1 MNGRGLVI
9 LASAIFL
16 FSRLSAQDSAQNIH
30 KLDTFFQVGSQLDD
44 SIQFYG
50 YTDTSVACKKGRID
64 VYKSSEWSAQLMG
77 GYLIPHHSDMMAMYR
92 HATGINVKYRSA
104 INQPNGNGAN
114 IDKITYGYTFNLLNL
129 GSEVA
134 GYAIGAGG
142 LVMPQ
147 SGKYNYWI
155 LGMGIG
161 YLTKRYDEFGNPR
174 NPAIGSHM
182 NGMMHLGYHLD
193 VGPYLN
199 KWGWK
204 MYAEAGMVHFSNANW
219 RQPNFG
225 VNIPYLSIGA
235 KRTLFLAVFNKYP
248 PQYVNPLRSKSQ
260 EITGITRLL
269 LNHINRNNRGIAKP
283 APWKHIEQI
292 GAIPSRSYVR
302 NQHLLG
308 FRLGRRQIELDQ
320 RRTFVNAVLE
330 YNCEFRRALLG
341 PRFRVGANVFFDKS
355 YMYSKFG
362 LKSDAISLNDFTEV
376 AITAGSRWEYGKW
389 GFIADAGFYLYRPDD
404 TKRRY
409 YEGIGVSYKAT
420 QRMYLIAR
428 LKAHLS
434 SADYMEWGVSYQL

>member
-1 MNGRGLVI
+1 MNGRRLVI

-16 FSRLSAQDSAQNIH
+16 FSRLSAQDSAQ
-30 KLDTFFQVGSQLDD
+30 KVQ
-44 SIQFYG
+44 
-50 YTDTSVACKKGRID
+50 

-174 NPAIGSHM
+174 NPAIGSHL

-193 VGPYLN
+193 AGPYLN

-225 VNIPYLSIGA
+225 INIPYLSIGA
-235 KRTLFLAVFNKYP
+235 KRTLFLASNNYGKVIEIRPEVEGGINNK
-248 PQYVNPLRSKSQ
+248 S
-260 EITGITRLL
+260 
-269 LNHINRNNRGIAKP
+269 

-292 GAIPSRSYVR
+292 GAIPSRSCVKSP
-302 NQHLLG
+302 QHLVG

-330 YNCEFRRALLG
+330 YNCEFPRALLG

-362 LKSDAISLNDFTEV
+362 LKSDAYSLHDFTEV
-376 AITAGSRWEYGKW
+376 AITAGSHWEYGKW
-389 GFIADAGFYLYRPDD
+389 GFIADAGLYLYRPDD

-409 YEGIGVSYKAT
+409 YEGVGVSYKAT
-420 QRMYLIAR
+420 QRVYLIAR

>member
-16 FSRLSAQDSAQNIH
+16 FSRLSAQDSAQ
-30 KLDTFFQVGSQLDD
+30 KVQ
-44 SIQFYG
+44 
-50 YTDTSVACKKGRID
+50 

-174 NPAIGSHM
+174 NPAIGSHL

-193 VGPYLN
+193 AGRYLN
-199 KWGWK
+199 EQGWK

-225 VNIPYLSIGA
+225 INIPYLSIGA
-235 KRTLFLAVFNKYP
+235 KRTLFLASYNYGKVIEIRPEVEAGINNK
-248 PQYVNPLRSKSQ
+248 S
-260 EITGITRLL
+260 
-269 LNHINRNNRGIAKP
+269 

-292 GAIPSRSYVR
+292 GAIPSRSCVKSP
-302 NQHLLG
+302 QHLVG

-330 YNCEFRRALLG
+330 YNCEFPRALLG

-362 LKSDAISLNDFTEV
+362 LKSDAISLHDFTEV

-389 GFIADAGFYLYRPDD
+389 GFIADAGIYLYRPDD
-404 TKRRY
+404 TKRGY
-409 YEGIGVSYKAT
+409 YEGVGVSYKAT
-420 QRMYLIAR
+420 QRVYIIAR

>member
-1 MNGRGLVI
+1 MNGRRLVI
-9 LASAIFL
+9 LASVVLL
-16 FSRLSAQDSAQNIH
+16 FSRLAAQDSTQSLS
-30 KLDTFFQVGSQLDD
+30 KLDTLSGGDA
-44 SIQFYG
+44 QFK
-50 YTDTSVACKKGRID
+50 AILCKKPRIAF
-64 VYKSSEWSAQLMG
+64 YKTSEWSAQLMG

-104 INQPNGNGAN
+104 INQPNGQGAN

-129 GSEVA
+129 GSEVT

-142 LVMPQ
+142 VVMPQ

-161 YLTKRYDEFGNPR
+161 YLTKRYDEFTNPR
-174 NPAIGSHM
+174 NPAIGSHL

-193 VGPYLN
+193 AGRYLN
-199 KWGWK
+199 EHGWK
-204 MYAEAGMVHFSNANW
+204 MYAEAGLVHFSNANW

-235 KRTLFLAVFNKYP
+235 KRTLFL
-248 PQYVNPLRSKSQ
+248 
-260 EITGITRLL
+260 ITDGKGKA
-269 LNHINRNNRGIAKP
+269 NSAS
-283 APWKHIEQI
+283 WKHIKQI
-292 GAIPSRSYVR
+292 GASPSKSCVQGP
-302 NQHLLG
+302 QHLVG
-308 FRLGRRQIELDQ
+308 FRMGRRQIELDQ

-330 YNCEFRRALLG
+330 YNCEFPKGLLG
-341 PRFRVGANVFFDKS
+341 PRLRVGANVFFDKS
-355 YMYSKFG
+355 YMYKKFG

-376 AITAGSRWEYGKW
+376 AISAGSHWEYGKW
-389 GFIADAGFYLYRPDD
+389 GFIVDAGFYLFRPDD

-409 YEGIGVSYKAT
+409 YEGVGVSYKAT

-434 SADYMEWGVSYQL
+434 SADYMEWGVSYRL

>member
-1 MNGRGLVI
+1 MNGRRLVI

-16 FSRLSAQDSAQNIH
+16 FSRLSAQDSAQ
-30 KLDTFFQVGSQLDD
+30 KVQ
-44 SIQFYG
+44 
-50 YTDTSVACKKGRID
+50 

-174 NPAIGSHM
+174 NPAIGSHL
-182 NGMMHLGYHLD
+182 NGMMHLGYHFD

-235 KRTLFLAVFNKYP
+235 KRTLFLASNNYGKVIEIHSEVEAGINNK
-248 PQYVNPLRSKSQ
+248 S
-260 EITGITRLL
+260 
-269 LNHINRNNRGIAKP
+269 

-376 AITAGSRWEYGKW
+376 AITAGSHWEYGKW
-389 GFIADAGFYLYRPDD
+389 GFIADAGLYLYRPDD

-420 QRMYLIAR
+420 QRVYLIAR

>member
-1 MNGRGLVI
+1 MNGRRLVI

-16 FSRLSAQDSAQNIH
+16 FSRLSAQDSTRIIH
-30 KLDTFFQVGSQLDD
+30 KLDTFSQVGSQLND

-50 YTDTSVACKKGRID
+50 YTDTLVACKKARID

-142 LVMPQ
+142 VVMPQ

-193 VGPYLN
+193 AGRYLN
-199 KWGWK
+199 EQGWK

-225 VNIPYLSIGA
+225 INIPYLSIGA
-235 KRTLFLAVFNKYP
+235 KRTLFLAVFSKYP

-260 EITGITRLL
+260 EITGISRLL
-269 LNHINRNNRGIAKP
+269 LNHIHRNNCRIAKP

-302 NQHLLG
+302 NEHLLG
-308 FRLGRRQIELDQ
+308 LRLGRRQIELDQ

-355 YMYSKFG
+355 YI
-362 LKSDAISLNDFTEV
+362 LP
-376 AITAGSRWEYGKW
+376 R
-389 GFIADAGFYLYRPDD
+389 
-404 TKRRY
+404 
-409 YEGIGVSYKAT
+409 
-420 QRMYLIAR
+420 
-428 LKAHLS
+428 
-434 SADYMEWGVSYQL
+434 

>member
-1 MNGRGLVI
+1 MNGRRLVI

-16 FSRLSAQDSAQNIH
+16 FSRLSAQDSAQ
-30 KLDTFFQVGSQLDD
+30 KVQ
-44 SIQFYG
+44 
-50 YTDTSVACKKGRID
+50 

-155 LGMGIG
+155 LGMGIS

-174 NPAIGSHM
+174 NPAIGSHL
-182 NGMMHLGYHLD
+182 NGMMHLGYHFD

-235 KRTLFLAVFNKYP
+235 KRTLFLAGINNK
-248 PQYVNPLRSKSQ
+248 S
-260 EITGITRLL
+260 
-269 LNHINRNNRGIAKP
+269 
-283 APWKHIEQI
+283 APWKHIKQI
-292 GAIPSRSYVR
+292 GASRSRSYVKSP
-302 NQHLLG
+302 QHLVG

-320 RRTFVNAVLE
+320 RRTFVNGVLE
-330 YNCEFRRALLG
+330 YNCEFPRALLG

-389 GFIADAGFYLYRPDD
+389 GFIADAGLYLFRPDD

-420 QRMYLIAR
+420 QRVYLIAR

>member
-1 MNGRGLVI
+1 MNGRRLVI

-16 FSRLSAQDSAQNIH
+16 FSRLSAQDSAQ
-30 KLDTFFQVGSQLDD
+30 KVQ
-44 SIQFYG
+44 
-50 YTDTSVACKKGRID
+50 
-64 VYKSSEWSAQLMG
+64 VYKTSEWSAQLMG

-174 NPAIGSHM
+174 NPAIGSHL

-193 VGPYLN
+193 AGPYLN

-225 VNIPYLSIGA
+225 INIPYLSIGA
-235 KRTLFLAVFNKYP
+235 KRTLFLASNNYGKVIEIRPEVEGGINNK
-248 PQYVNPLRSKSQ
+248 S
-260 EITGITRLL
+260 
-269 LNHINRNNRGIAKP
+269 

-292 GAIPSRSYVR
+292 GAIPSRSCVKSP
-302 NQHLLG
+302 QHLVG

-362 LKSDAISLNDFTEV
+362 LKSDAYSLHDFTEV

-389 GFIADAGFYLYRPDD
+389 GFIADAGLYLYRPDD

-420 QRMYLIAR
+420 QRVYIIAR

>member
-1 MNGRGLVI
+1 
-9 LASAIFL
+9 
-16 FSRLSAQDSAQNIH
+16 
-30 KLDTFFQVGSQLDD
+30 
-44 SIQFYG
+44 
-50 YTDTSVACKKGRID
+50 
-64 VYKSSEWSAQLMG
+64 MG

-193 VGPYLN
+193 AGRYLN
-199 KWGWK
+199 EQGWK

-235 KRTLFLAVFNKYP
+235 KRTMFLAGASNK
-248 PQYVNPLRSKSQ
+248 S
-260 EITGITRLL
+260 
-269 LNHINRNNRGIAKP
+269 
-283 APWKHIEQI
+283 APWKHIKQI

-302 NQHLLG
+302 NQHLVGL
-308 FRLGRRQIELDQ
+308 RLGRRQIELDQ

-376 AITAGSRWEYGKW
+376 AITAGSHWEYGKW
-389 GFIADAGFYLYRPDD
+389 GFIADAGLYLYRPDD

-420 QRMYLIAR
+420 QRVYIIAR

-434 SADYMEWGVSYQL
+434 SADYMEWGVSWILD

>member
-1 MNGRGLVI
+1 MDGRSLVI

-16 FSRLSAQDSAQNIH
+16 FSRLSAQDSAQ
-30 KLDTFFQVGSQLDD
+30 KVQ
-44 SIQFYG
+44 
-50 YTDTSVACKKGRID
+50 

-104 INQPNGNGAN
+104 INQSNGNGAN

-174 NPAIGSHM
+174 NPAIGSHL

-193 VGPYLN
+193 AGRYLN
-199 KWGWK
+199 EQGWK

-225 VNIPYLSIGA
+225 INIPYLSIGA
-235 KRTLFLAVFNKYP
+235 KRTLFLASNNYGKVIEIRPEVEGGINNK
-248 PQYVNPLRSKSQ
+248 S
-260 EITGITRLL
+260 
-269 LNHINRNNRGIAKP
+269 

-292 GAIPSRSYVR
+292 GAIPSRSCVKSP
-302 NQHLLG
+302 QHLVG

-330 YNCEFRRALLG
+330 YNCEFPRALLG

-362 LKSDAISLNDFTEV
+362 LKSDAISLHDFTEV

-389 GFIADAGFYLYRPDD
+389 GFIADAGIYLYRPDD
-404 TKRRY
+404 TKRGY
-409 YEGIGVSYKAT
+409 YEGVGVSYKAT
-420 QRMYLIAR
+420 QRVYIIAR

>member
-1 MNGRGLVI
+1 MNGRRLVI

-16 FSRLSAQDSAQNIH
+16 FSRLSAQDSAQ
-30 KLDTFFQVGSQLDD
+30 KVQ
-44 SIQFYG
+44 
-50 YTDTSVACKKGRID
+50 

-104 INQPNGNGAN
+104 INQPNDNGAN

-142 LVMPQ
+142 VIMPQ
-147 SGKYNYWI
+147 SGKSNYWI

-161 YLTKRYDEFGNPR
+161 YLTKRYDEFTNPR
-174 NPAIGSHM
+174 NPAIGSHL

-193 VGPYLN
+193 AGRYLN
-199 KWGWK
+199 EHGWK
-204 MYAEAGMVHFSNANW
+204 MYAEAGLVHFSNANW

-235 KRTLFLAVFNKYP
+235 KRTLFL
-248 PQYVNPLRSKSQ
+248 
-260 EITGITRLL
+260 ITDGKGKA
-269 LNHINRNNRGIAKP
+269 NSAS
-283 APWKHIEQI
+283 WKHVKQI
-292 GAIPSRSYVR
+292 GASPSKSCVQGP
-302 NQHLLG
+302 QHLVG
-308 FRLGRRQIELDQ
+308 FRMGRRQIELDQ

-330 YNCEFRRALLG
+330 YNCEFPKGLLG
-341 PRFRVGANVFFDKS
+341 PRLRVGANVFFDKS
-355 YMYSKFG
+355 YMYKKFG

-389 GFIADAGFYLYRPDD
+389 GFIADAGLYLFRPDD

-420 QRMYLIAR
+420 QRIYLIAR

-434 SADYMEWGVSYQL
+434 SADYMEWGVSYRL

>member
-1 MNGRGLVI
+1 MNGRRLVI

-16 FSRLSAQDSAQNIH
+16 FSRLSAQDSAQ
-30 KLDTFFQVGSQLDD
+30 KVQ
-44 SIQFYG
+44 
-50 YTDTSVACKKGRID
+50 

-174 NPAIGSHM
+174 NPAIGSHL

-235 KRTLFLAVFNKYP
+235 KRTLFLASNNYGKVI
-248 PQYVNPLRSKSQ
+248 
-260 EITGITRLL
+260 EIRPEVETGI
-269 LNHINRNNRGIAKP
+269 NNKS

-292 GAIPSRSYVR
+292 GAIPSRSYLR

-308 FRLGRRQIELDQ
+308 LRLGRRQIELDQ

-341 PRFRVGANVFFDKS
+341 PSFRVGANVFFDKS

-362 LKSDAISLNDFTEV
+362 LKSDAYSLNDFTEV
-376 AITAGSRWEYGKW
+376 AITAGSHWEYGKW
-389 GFIADAGFYLYRPDD
+389 GFIADAGLYLFRPDD

-409 YEGIGVSYKAT
+409 YEGVGVCYRAT
-420 QRMYLIAR
+420 QRVYLIAR

>member
-1 MNGRGLVI
+1 MNGRSLVI

-16 FSRLSAQDSAQNIH
+16 FSRLSAQDSAQ
-30 KLDTFFQVGSQLDD
+30 KVQ
-44 SIQFYG
+44 
-50 YTDTSVACKKGRID
+50 

-104 INQPNGNGAN
+104 INQSNGNGAN

-174 NPAIGSHM
+174 NPAIGSHL

-193 VGPYLN
+193 AGRYLN
-199 KWGWK
+199 EQGWK

-225 VNIPYLSIGA
+225 INIPYLSIGA
-235 KRTLFLAVFNKYP
+235 KRTLFLASYNYGKVIEIRPEVEAGINNK
-248 PQYVNPLRSKSQ
+248 S
-260 EITGITRLL
+260 
-269 LNHINRNNRGIAKP
+269 

-292 GAIPSRSYVR
+292 GAIPSRSCVKSP
-302 NQHLLG
+302 QHLVG

-330 YNCEFRRALLG
+330 YNCEFPRALLG

-362 LKSDAISLNDFTEV
+362 LKSDAISLHDFTEV

-389 GFIADAGFYLYRPDD
+389 GFIADAGIYLYRPDD
-404 TKRRY
+404 TKRGY
-409 YEGIGVSYKAT
+409 YEGVGVSYKAT
-420 QRMYLIAR
+420 QRVYIIAR

>member
-1 MNGRGLVI
+1 MNGRRLVI

-16 FSRLSAQDSAQNIH
+16 FSRLSAQDSAQ
-30 KLDTFFQVGSQLDD
+30 KVQ
-44 SIQFYG
+44 
-50 YTDTSVACKKGRID
+50 

-174 NPAIGSHM
+174 NPAIGSHL

-193 VGPYLN
+193 AGRYLN
-199 KWGWK
+199 EQGWK

-235 KRTLFLAVFNKYP
+235 KRILFLASNNYGKVI
-248 PQYVNPLRSKSQ
+248 
-260 EITGITRLL
+260 EIRPEVETGI
-269 LNHINRNNRGIAKP
+269 NNKS

-292 GAIPSRSYVR
+292 GAIPSRSYLR

-308 FRLGRRQIELDQ
+308 LRLGRRQIELDQ

-341 PRFRVGANVFFDKS
+341 PSFRVGSNVFFDKS

-362 LKSDAISLNDFTEV
+362 LKSDAYSLNDFTEV
-376 AITAGSRWEYGKW
+376 AITAGSHWEYGKW
-389 GFIADAGFYLYRPDD
+389 GFIADAGLYLFRPDD

-409 YEGIGVSYKAT
+409 YEGVGVSYRAN
-420 QRMYLIAR
+420 QRVYIIAR

-434 SADYMEWGVSYQL
+434 SADYMEWGLSYHL

>member
-1 MNGRGLVI
+1 MNGRRLVI

-16 FSRLSAQDSAQNIH
+16 FSCLSAQDSAQ
-30 KLDTFFQVGSQLDD
+30 KVQ
-44 SIQFYG
+44 
-50 YTDTSVACKKGRID
+50 

-174 NPAIGSHM
+174 NPAIGSHL

-235 KRTLFLAVFNKYP
+235 KRTLFLASNNYGKVI
-248 PQYVNPLRSKSQ
+248 
-260 EITGITRLL
+260 EIRPEVETGI
-269 LNHINRNNRGIAKP
+269 NNKS

-292 GAIPSRSYVR
+292 GAIPSRSYLR

-308 FRLGRRQIELDQ
+308 LRFGRRQIELDQ

-341 PRFRVGANVFFDKS
+341 PSFRVGANVFFDKS

-362 LKSDAISLNDFTEV
+362 LKSDAYSLNDFTEV
-376 AITAGSRWEYGKW
+376 AITAGSHWEYGKW
-389 GFIADAGFYLYRPDD
+389 GFIADAGLYLFRPDD

-409 YEGIGVSYKAT
+409 YEGVGVSYRAT
-420 QRMYLIAR
+420 QRVYLIAR

>member
-1 MNGRGLVI
+1 MNGRRLVI
-9 LASAIFL
+9 LASVVLL
-16 FSRLSAQDSAQNIH
+16 FSRLAAQDSTQSLS
-30 KLDTFFQVGSQLDD
+30 KLDTLSGGDA
-44 SIQFYG
+44 QFK
-50 YTDTSVACKKGRID
+50 AILCKKPRIAF
-64 VYKSSEWSAQLMG
+64 YKTSEWSAQLMG

-104 INQPNGNGAN
+104 INQPNGQGAN

-129 GSEVA
+129 GSEVT

-142 LVMPQ
+142 VVMPQ

-161 YLTKRYDEFGNPR
+161 YLTKRYDEFTNPR
-174 NPAIGSHM
+174 NPAIGSHL

-193 VGPYLN
+193 AGRYLN
-199 KWGWK
+199 EHGWK
-204 MYAEAGMVHFSNANW
+204 MYAEAGLVHFSNANW

-235 KRTLFLAVFNKYP
+235 KRTLFL
-248 PQYVNPLRSKSQ
+248 
-260 EITGITRLL
+260 ITDGKGKA
-269 LNHINRNNRGIAKP
+269 NSAS
-283 APWKHIEQI
+283 WKHVKQI
-292 GAIPSRSYVR
+292 GASSPPLKLRLQSP
-302 NQHLLG
+302 QHLLG

-330 YNCEFRRALLG
+330 YNCEFPKGLLG
-341 PRFRVGANVFFDKS
+341 PRLRVGANVFFDKS
-355 YMYSKFG
+355 YMYKKFG

-376 AITAGSRWEYGKW
+376 AISAGSHWEYGKW
-389 GFIADAGFYLYRPDD
+389 GFIVDAGFYLFRPDD

-409 YEGIGVSYKAT
+409 YEGVGVSYKAT

>member
-1 MNGRGLVI
+1 MNGRRLVI

-16 FSRLSAQDSAQNIH
+16 FSRLSAQDSAQ
-30 KLDTFFQVGSQLDD
+30 KVQ
-44 SIQFYG
+44 
-50 YTDTSVACKKGRID
+50 

-104 INQPNGNGAN
+104 INQPNDNGAS

-174 NPAIGSHM
+174 NPAIGSHL

-235 KRTLFLAVFNKYP
+235 KRTLFLASNNYGKVI
-248 PQYVNPLRSKSQ
+248 
-260 EITGITRLL
+260 EIRPEVETGI
-269 LNHINRNNRGIAKP
+269 NNKS

-308 FRLGRRQIELDQ
+308 LRLGRRQIELDQ

-389 GFIADAGFYLYRPDD
+389 GFVADAGFYIYRPDD

-420 QRMYLIAR
+420 QRVYLIAR

>member
-1 MNGRGLVI
+1 MNGRRLVI

-16 FSRLSAQDSAQNIH
+16 FSRLSAQDSVQMIH
-30 KLDTFFQVGSQLDD
+30 KLDSFPLGGSYLND
-44 SIQFYG
+44 SIRLYD
-50 YTDTSVACKKGRID
+50 YTDKVIACKKPRID

-77 GYLIPHHSDMMAMYR
+77 GFLIPHHSDMMAMYR
-92 HATGINVKYRSA
+92 HASGINVKYRSA
-104 INQPNGNGAN
+104 INQQNGQGAN
-114 IDKITYGYTFNLLNL
+114 IDKITYGYTINLLNL
-129 GSEVA
+129 GSEVG
-134 GYAIGAGG
+134 GYALGAGG
-142 LVMPQ
+142 VVMPQ

-155 LGMGIG
+155 FGMGIG
-161 YLTKRYDEFGNPR
+161 YLTKRFDEFNNPR
-174 NPAIGSHM
+174 NPAIGSHL

-204 MYAEAGMVHFSNANW
+204 LFAEAGMVHFSNANW

-235 KRTLFLAVFNKYP
+235 KRTLFLGVINNMP
-248 PQYVNPLRSKSQ
+248 PQYINSVRNKSQ
-260 EITGITRLL
+260 ENTPFTAFL
-269 LNHINRNNRGIAKP
+269 LNHIHHNNSRIAKP
-283 APWKHIEQI
+283 APWKHIKQI
-292 GAIPSRSYVR
+292 GAIPSRSYLG

-308 FRLGRRQIELDQ
+308 LRLGRRQIELDQ

-341 PRFRVGANVFFDKS
+341 PSFRVGANVFFDKS

-376 AITAGSRWEYGKW
+376 AITGGSHWEYGKW

-409 YEGIGVSYKAT
+409 YEGVGVSYKAT
-420 QRMYLIAR
+420 QRVYVIAR

-434 SADYMEWGVSYQL
+434 SADYMEWGVSYKL

>member
-1 MNGRGLVI
+1 MNGGSLVI

-16 FSRLSAQDSAQNIH
+16 FSRLSAQDSAQ
-30 KLDTFFQVGSQLDD
+30 KVQ
-44 SIQFYG
+44 
-50 YTDTSVACKKGRID
+50 

-104 INQPNGNGAN
+104 INQSNGNGAN

-174 NPAIGSHM
+174 NPAIGSHL

-193 VGPYLN
+193 AGRYLN
-199 KWGWK
+199 EQGWK

-225 VNIPYLSIGA
+225 INIPYLSIGA
-235 KRTLFLAVFNKYP
+235 KRTLFLASNNYGKVIEIRPEVEAGINNK
-248 PQYVNPLRSKSQ
+248 S
-260 EITGITRLL
+260 
-269 LNHINRNNRGIAKP
+269 

-292 GAIPSRSYVR
+292 GAIPSRSCVKSP
-302 NQHLLG
+302 QHLVG

-330 YNCEFRRALLG
+330 YNCEFPRALLG

-362 LKSDAISLNDFTEV
+362 LKSDAISLHDFTEV

-389 GFIADAGFYLYRPDD
+389 GFIADAGIYLYRPDD
-404 TKRRY
+404 TKRGY
-409 YEGIGVSYKAT
+409 YEGVGVSYKAT
-420 QRMYLIAR
+420 QRVYIIAR

>member
-1 MNGRGLVI
+1 MNGRSLVI

-16 FSRLSAQDSAQNIH
+16 FSRLSAQDSAQ
-30 KLDTFFQVGSQLDD
+30 KVQ
-44 SIQFYG
+44 
-50 YTDTSVACKKGRID
+50 

-104 INQPNGNGAN
+104 INQPNDNGAS

-174 NPAIGSHM
+174 NPAIGSHL

-193 VGPYLN
+193 AGRYLN
-199 KWGWK
+199 EQGWK

-235 KRTLFLAVFNKYP
+235 KRTLFLASNNYGKVIEIRPEVEAGISNK
-248 PQYVNPLRSKSQ
+248 S
-260 EITGITRLL
+260 
-269 LNHINRNNRGIAKP
+269 

-362 LKSDAISLNDFTEV
+362 LKSDAYSLHDFTEV
-376 AITAGSRWEYGKW
+376 AITAGSHWEYGKW
-389 GFIADAGFYLYRPDD
+389 GFIADAGLYLYRPDD

-420 QRMYLIAR
+420 QRVYLIAR

>member
-1 MNGRGLVI
+1 MNGRRLVI

-16 FSRLSAQDSAQNIH
+16 FSRLSAQDSAQ
-30 KLDTFFQVGSQLDD
+30 KVQ
-44 SIQFYG
+44 
-50 YTDTSVACKKGRID
+50 
-64 VYKSSEWSAQLMG
+64 VYKTSEWSAQLMG

-104 INQPNGNGAN
+104 INQPNDNGAN

-174 NPAIGSHM
+174 NPAIGSHL

-193 VGPYLN
+193 AGPYLN

-225 VNIPYLSIGA
+225 INIPYLSIGA
-235 KRTLFLAVFNKYP
+235 KRTLFLASNNYGKVIEIRPEVEGGINNK
-248 PQYVNPLRSKSQ
+248 S
-260 EITGITRLL
+260 
-269 LNHINRNNRGIAKP
+269 

-292 GAIPSRSYVR
+292 GAIPSRSCVKSP
-302 NQHLLG
+302 QHLVG

-330 YNCEFRRALLG
+330 YNCEFPRALLG

-376 AITAGSRWEYGKW
+376 AITAGSHWEYGKW
-389 GFIADAGFYLYRPDD
+389 GFIADAGLYLFRPDD

-420 QRMYLIAR
+420 QRVYLIAR

>member
-1 MNGRGLVI
+1 MNGRRLVI

-16 FSRLSAQDSAQNIH
+16 FSRLSAQDSAQ
-30 KLDTFFQVGSQLDD
+30 KVQ
-44 SIQFYG
+44 
-50 YTDTSVACKKGRID
+50 
-64 VYKSSEWSAQLMG
+64 VYKTSEWSAQLMG

-174 NPAIGSHM
+174 NPAIGSHL

-193 VGPYLN
+193 AGPYLN

-225 VNIPYLSIGA
+225 INIPYLSIGA
-235 KRTLFLAVFNKYP
+235 KRTLFLASNNYGKVIEIRPEVEGGINNK
-248 PQYVNPLRSKSQ
+248 S
-260 EITGITRLL
+260 
-269 LNHINRNNRGIAKP
+269 

-292 GAIPSRSYVR
+292 GAIPSRSCVKSP
-302 NQHLLG
+302 QHLVG

-330 YNCEFRRALLG
+330 YNCEFPRALLG

-362 LKSDAISLNDFTEV
+362 LKSDAYSLHDFTEV
-376 AITAGSRWEYGKW
+376 AITAGSHWEYGKW
-389 GFIADAGFYLYRPDD
+389 GFIADAGLYLYRPDD

-420 QRMYLIAR
+420 QRVYLIAR

>member
-1 MNGRGLVI
+1 MNGRRLVI
-9 LASAIFL
+9 LASVVLL
-16 FSRLSAQDSAQNIH
+16 FSRLAAQDSTA
-30 KLDTFFQVGSQLDD
+30 KLN
-44 SIQFYG
+44 
-50 YTDTSVACKKGRID
+50 
-64 VYKSSEWSAQLMG
+64 VYKTSEWSAQLMG

-142 LVMPQ
+142 LVMPK
-147 SGKYNYWI
+147 SGRYNYWI

-161 YLTKRYDEFGNPR
+161 YLTKRYDEFTNPR
-174 NPAIGSHM
+174 NPAIGSHL

-193 VGPYLN
+193 AGRYLN
-199 KWGWK
+199 EQGWK

-225 VNIPYLSIGA
+225 INIPYLSIGA
-235 KRTLFLAVFNKYP
+235 KRTLFLASYNYGKVIEIHPEVEAGINNK
-248 PQYVNPLRSKSQ
+248 S
-260 EITGITRLL
+260 
-269 LNHINRNNRGIAKP
+269 

-292 GAIPSRSYVR
+292 GAIPSRSCVKSP
-302 NQHLLG
+302 QHLVG

-320 RRTFVNAVLE
+320 RRTFVNGVLE
-330 YNCEFRRALLG
+330 YNCEFPRALLG

-362 LKSDAISLNDFTEV
+362 LKSDAVSLNDFTEV
-376 AITAGSRWEYGKW
+376 AITAGSHWEYGKW
-389 GFIADAGFYLYRPDD
+389 GFIADAGLYLYRPDD

-409 YEGIGVSYKAT
+409 YEGIGVSYRAT
-420 QRMYLIAR
+420 QRVYIIAR

>member
-1 MNGRGLVI
+1 MNGRRLVI

-16 FSRLSAQDSAQNIH
+16 FSRLSAQDSTQ
-30 KLDTFFQVGSQLDD
+30 KVQ
-44 SIQFYG
+44 
-50 YTDTSVACKKGRID
+50 

-174 NPAIGSHM
+174 NPAIGSHL
-182 NGMMHLGYHLD
+182 NGMMHLGYHFD

-235 KRTLFLAVFNKYP
+235 KQTLFLASYNYGKVIEIRPEVEAGINNK
-248 PQYVNPLRSKSQ
+248 S
-260 EITGITRLL
+260 
-269 LNHINRNNRGIAKP
+269 
-283 APWKHIEQI
+283 APWKHIKQI
-292 GAIPSRSYVR
+292 GASRSRSYVKSP
-302 NQHLLG
+302 QHLVG

-320 RRTFVNAVLE
+320 RRTFVNGVLE
-330 YNCEFRRALLG
+330 YNCEFPRALLG

-389 GFIADAGFYLYRPDD
+389 GFIADAGLYLYRPDD

-409 YEGIGVSYKAT
+409 YEGVGVSYRAT
-420 QRMYLIAR
+420 ERVYIIAR

>member
-1 MNGRGLVI
+1 MNGRRLVI
-9 LASAIFL
+9 LASVVLL
-16 FSRLSAQDSAQNIH
+16 FSRLAAQDSTQSLS
-30 KLDTFFQVGSQLDD
+30 KLDTLSGGDA
-44 SIQFYG
+44 QFK
-50 YTDTSVACKKGRID
+50 ANLCKKPRIAF
-64 VYKSSEWSAQLMG
+64 YKTSEWSAQLMG

-104 INQPNGNGAN
+104 INQPNGQGAN

-129 GSEVA
+129 GSEVT

-142 LVMPQ
+142 VVMPQ

-161 YLTKRYDEFGNPR
+161 YLTKRYDEFTNPR
-174 NPAIGSHM
+174 NPAIGSHL

-193 VGPYLN
+193 AGRYLN
-199 KWGWK
+199 EQGWK
-204 MYAEAGMVHFSNANW
+204 MYAEAGLVHFSNANW

-235 KRTLFLAVFNKYP
+235 KRTLFL
-248 PQYVNPLRSKSQ
+248 
-260 EITGITRLL
+260 ITDGKGKA
-269 LNHINRNNRGIAKP
+269 NSAS
-283 APWKHIEQI
+283 WKHIKQI
-292 GAIPSRSYVR
+292 GASSPPLKLRLQSP
-302 NQHLLG
+302 QHLLG

-330 YNCEFRRALLG
+330 YNCEFPKGLLG
-341 PRFRVGANVFFDKS
+341 PRLRVGANVFFDKS
-355 YMYSKFG
+355 YMYKKFG

-376 AITAGSRWEYGKW
+376 AISAGSHWEYGKW
-389 GFIADAGFYLYRPDD
+389 GFIVDAGFYLFRPDD

-409 YEGIGVSYKAT
+409 YEGVGVSYKAT

-434 SADYMEWGVSYQL
+434 SADYMEWGVSYRL

>member
-1 MNGRGLVI
+1 MNGRRLVI

-16 FSRLSAQDSAQNIH
+16 FSRLSAQDSAQ
-30 KLDTFFQVGSQLDD
+30 KVQ
-44 SIQFYG
+44 
-50 YTDTSVACKKGRID
+50 

-104 INQPNGNGAN
+104 INQQNDNGAN

-174 NPAIGSHM
+174 NPAIGSHL

-193 VGPYLN
+193 AGPYLN

-235 KRTLFLAVFNKYP
+235 KRTLFLASNNYGKVIEIRPEVEAGISNK
-248 PQYVNPLRSKSQ
+248 S
-260 EITGITRLL
+260 
-269 LNHINRNNRGIAKP
+269 

-362 LKSDAISLNDFTEV
+362 LKSDAYSLHDFTEV
-376 AITAGSRWEYGKW
+376 AITAGSHWEYGKW
-389 GFIADAGFYLYRPDD
+389 GFIADAGLYLYRPDD

-420 QRMYLIAR
+420 QRVYLIAR

>member
-1 MNGRGLVI
+1 
-9 LASAIFL
+9 
-16 FSRLSAQDSAQNIH
+16 
-30 KLDTFFQVGSQLDD
+30 
-44 SIQFYG
+44 
-50 YTDTSVACKKGRID
+50 
-64 VYKSSEWSAQLMG
+64 
-77 GYLIPHHSDMMAMYR
+77 
-92 HATGINVKYRSA
+92 
-104 INQPNGNGAN
+104 
-114 IDKITYGYTFNLLNL
+114 L

-161 YLTKRYDEFGNPR
+161 YLTKRYDEFNNPR

-193 VGPYLN
+193 AGRYLN
-199 KWGWK
+199 EQGWK

-235 KRTLFLAVFNKYP
+235 KRTLFLASNNYGKVIEIRPEVEAGISNK
-248 PQYVNPLRSKSQ
+248 S
-260 EITGITRLL
+260 
-269 LNHINRNNRGIAKP
+269 

-376 AITAGSRWEYGKW
+376 AITAGSHWEYGKW
-389 GFIADAGFYLYRPDD
+389 GFIADAGLYLYRPDD

-409 YEGIGVSYKAT
+409 YEGIGVSYRAT
-420 QRMYLIAR
+420 QRVYLIAR

>member
-1 MNGRGLVI
+1 MNGRRLVI

-16 FSRLSAQDSAQNIH
+16 FSRLSAQDSAQ
-30 KLDTFFQVGSQLDD
+30 KVQ
-44 SIQFYG
+44 
-50 YTDTSVACKKGRID
+50 

-104 INQPNGNGAN
+104 INQPNDNGAS

-174 NPAIGSHM
+174 NPAIGSHL

-199 KWGWK
+199 KCGWK

-235 KRTLFLAVFNKYP
+235 KRTLFLASNNYGKVIEIHSEVEAGINNK
-248 PQYVNPLRSKSQ
+248 S
-260 EITGITRLL
+260 
-269 LNHINRNNRGIAKP
+269 
-283 APWKHIEQI
+283 APWKHIKQI
-292 GAIPSRSYVR
+292 GASRSRSYVKSP
-302 NQHLLG
+302 QHLVG

-320 RRTFVNAVLE
+320 RRTFVNGVLE
-330 YNCEFRRALLG
+330 YNCEFPRALLG

-362 LKSDAISLNDFTEV
+362 LKSDAYSLHDFTEV

-389 GFIADAGFYLYRPDD
+389 GFIADAGLYLYRPDD

-420 QRMYLIAR
+420 QRVYIIAR

>member
-1 MNGRGLVI
+1 MNGRRLVI

-16 FSRLSAQDSAQNIH
+16 FSRLSAQDSAQ
-30 KLDTFFQVGSQLDD
+30 KVQ
-44 SIQFYG
+44 
-50 YTDTSVACKKGRID
+50 

-104 INQPNGNGAN
+104 INQPNDNGAN

-174 NPAIGSHM
+174 NPAIGSHL

-193 VGPYLN
+193 AGPYLN

-235 KRTLFLAVFNKYP
+235 KRTLFLASNNYGKVIEIRPEVEAGISNK
-248 PQYVNPLRSKSQ
+248 S
-260 EITGITRLL
+260 
-269 LNHINRNNRGIAKP
+269 

-362 LKSDAISLNDFTEV
+362 LKSDAISLHDFTEV

-389 GFIADAGFYLYRPDD
+389 GFIADAGIYLYRPDD
-404 TKRRY
+404 TKRGY
-409 YEGIGVSYKAT
+409 YEGVGVSYKAT
-420 QRMYLIAR
+420 QRVYIIAR

>member
-1 MNGRGLVI
+1 MNGRRLVI

-16 FSRLSAQDSAQNIH
+16 FSRLSAQDSAQ
-30 KLDTFFQVGSQLDD
+30 KVQ
-44 SIQFYG
+44 
-50 YTDTSVACKKGRID
+50 
-64 VYKSSEWSAQLMG
+64 VYKSSEWSAQLMR

-142 LVMPQ
+142 VIMPQ
-147 SGKYNYWI
+147 SGKSNYWI

-161 YLTKRYDEFGNPR
+161 YLTKRYDEFTNPR
-174 NPAIGSHM
+174 NPAIGSHL

-193 VGPYLN
+193 AGRYLN
-199 KWGWK
+199 EQGWK
-204 MYAEAGMVHFSNANW
+204 MYAEAGLVHFSNANW

-235 KRTLFLAVFNKYP
+235 KRTLFLAGINNKP
-248 PQYVNPLRSKSQ
+248 PQYVNPLRCKSQ
-260 EITGITRLL
+260 EIP
-269 LNHINRNNRGIAKP
+269 RNSKWLQAYSHRHSLAKS
-283 APWKHIEQI
+283 ASWKHIKRF
-292 GAIPSRSYVR
+292 GASSPPLKLRLQSP
-302 NQHLLG
+302 QHLLG
-308 FRLGRRQIELDQ
+308 FSLGRRQIELDQ

-330 YNCEFRRALLG
+330 YNCEFPKGLLG
-341 PRFRVGANVFFDKS
+341 PRFRVGANVFFDNS

-389 GFIADAGFYLYRPDD
+389 GFIADAGLYLFRPDD

-420 QRMYLIAR
+420 QRIYLIAR

-434 SADYMEWGVSYQL
+434 SADYMEWGVSYRL

>member
-1 MNGRGLVI
+1 MNGRRLVI

-16 FSRLSAQDSAQNIH
+16 FSRLSAQDSAQ
-30 KLDTFFQVGSQLDD
+30 KVQ
-44 SIQFYG
+44 
-50 YTDTSVACKKGRID
+50 

-92 HATGINVKYRSA
+92 HATGINVNYRSA
-104 INQPNGNGAN
+104 INQSNGNGAN

-174 NPAIGSHM
+174 NPAIGSHL

-193 VGPYLN
+193 AGRYLN
-199 KWGWK
+199 EQGWK

-225 VNIPYLSIGA
+225 INIPYLSIGA
-235 KRTLFLAVFNKYP
+235 KRTLFLASNNYGKVIEIRPEVEGGINNK
-248 PQYVNPLRSKSQ
+248 S
-260 EITGITRLL
+260 
-269 LNHINRNNRGIAKP
+269 

-292 GAIPSRSYVR
+292 GAIPSRSCVKSP
-302 NQHLLG
+302 QHLVG

-330 YNCEFRRALLG
+330 YNCEFPRALLG

-362 LKSDAISLNDFTEV
+362 LKSDAISLHDFTEV

-389 GFIADAGFYLYRPDD
+389 GFIADAGIYLYRPDD
-404 TKRRY
+404 TKRGY
-409 YEGIGVSYKAT
+409 YEGVGVSYKAT
-420 QRMYLIAR
+420 QRVYIIAR

>member
-1 MNGRGLVI
+1 MNGRRLVI

-16 FSRLSAQDSAQNIH
+16 FSRLSAQDSAQ
-30 KLDTFFQVGSQLDD
+30 KVQ
-44 SIQFYG
+44 
-50 YTDTSVACKKGRID
+50 

-161 YLTKRYDEFGNPR
+161 YLTKRYDEFNNPR
-174 NPAIGSHM
+174 NPAIGSHL

-193 VGPYLN
+193 AGRYLN
-199 KWGWK
+199 EQGWK

-235 KRTLFLAVFNKYP
+235 KRTLFLASNNYGKVIEIRPEVEAGISNK
-248 PQYVNPLRSKSQ
+248 S
-260 EITGITRLL
+260 
-269 LNHINRNNRGIAKP
+269 

-302 NQHLLG
+302 NQHLVGL
-308 FRLGRRQIELDQ
+308 RLGRRQIELDQ

-389 GFIADAGFYLYRPDD
+389 GFIADAGLYLYRPDD

-409 YEGIGVSYKAT
+409 YEGVGVSYKAT
-420 QRMYLIAR
+420 QRVYIIAR

>member
-1 MNGRGLVI
+1 MNGRRLVI
-9 LASAIFL
+9 LASVVLL
-16 FSRLSAQDSAQNIH
+16 FSRLAAQDSTQSLS
-30 KLDTFFQVGSQLDD
+30 KLDTLSGGDA
-44 SIQFYG
+44 QFK
-50 YTDTSVACKKGRID
+50 AILCKKPRIAF
-64 VYKSSEWSAQLMG
+64 YKTSEWSAQLMG

-104 INQPNGNGAN
+104 INQPNGQGAN

-129 GSEVA
+129 GSEVT

-142 LVMPQ
+142 VVMPQ

-161 YLTKRYDEFGNPR
+161 YLTKRYDEFTNPR
-174 NPAIGSHM
+174 NPAIGSHL

-193 VGPYLN
+193 AGRYLN
-199 KWGWK
+199 EQGWK
-204 MYAEAGMVHFSNANW
+204 MYAEAGLVHFSNANW

-235 KRTLFLAVFNKYP
+235 KRTLFL
-248 PQYVNPLRSKSQ
+248 
-260 EITGITRLL
+260 ITDGKGKA
-269 LNHINRNNRGIAKP
+269 NSAS
-283 APWKHIEQI
+283 WKHIKQI
-292 GAIPSRSYVR
+292 GASSPPLKLRLQSP
-302 NQHLLG
+302 QHLLG

-330 YNCEFRRALLG
+330 YNCEFPKGLLG
-341 PRFRVGANVFFDKS
+341 PRLRVGANVFFDKS
-355 YMYSKFG
+355 YMYKKFG

-376 AITAGSRWEYGKW
+376 AISAGSHWEYGKW
-389 GFIADAGFYLYRPDD
+389 GFIVDAGFYLFRPDD

-409 YEGIGVSYKAT
+409 YEGVGVSYKAT

-434 SADYMEWGVSYQL
+434 SADYMEWGVSYRL

>member
-1 MNGRGLVI
+1 MNGRRLVI

-16 FSRLSAQDSAQNIH
+16 FSRLSAQDSAQ
-30 KLDTFFQVGSQLDD
+30 KVQ
-44 SIQFYG
+44 
-50 YTDTSVACKKGRID
+50 
-64 VYKSSEWSAQLMG
+64 VYKTSEWSAQLMG

-104 INQPNGNGAN
+104 INQPNDNGAS

-174 NPAIGSHM
+174 NPAIGSHL

-193 VGPYLN
+193 VGRYLN
-199 KWGWK
+199 ERGWK

-235 KRTLFLAVFNKYP
+235 KRTLFLASNNYGKVIEIRPEVEAGISNK
-248 PQYVNPLRSKSQ
+248 S
-260 EITGITRLL
+260 
-269 LNHINRNNRGIAKP
+269 

-362 LKSDAISLNDFTEV
+362 LKSDAYSLHDFTEV
-376 AITAGSRWEYGKW
+376 AITAGSHWEYGKW
-389 GFIADAGFYLYRPDD
+389 GFIADAGLYLYRPDD

-409 YEGIGVSYKAT
+409 YEGVGVSYKAT
-420 QRMYLIAR
+420 QRVYLIAR

>member
-1 MNGRGLVI
+1 MNGRRLVI

-16 FSRLSAQDSAQNIH
+16 FSRLSAQDSAQ
-30 KLDTFFQVGSQLDD
+30 KVQ
-44 SIQFYG
+44 
-50 YTDTSVACKKGRID
+50 

-174 NPAIGSHM
+174 NPAIGSHL

-235 KRTLFLAVFNKYP
+235 KRTLFLASNNYGKVI
-248 PQYVNPLRSKSQ
+248 
-260 EITGITRLL
+260 EIRPEVETGI
-269 LNHINRNNRGIAKP
+269 NNKS

-292 GAIPSRSYVR
+292 GAIPSRSYLR

-308 FRLGRRQIELDQ
+308 LRLGRRQIELDQ

-341 PRFRVGANVFFDKS
+341 PSFRVGAYVFFDKS

-362 LKSDAISLNDFTEV
+362 LKSDAYSLNDFTEV
-376 AITAGSRWEYGKW
+376 AITAGSHWEYGKW
-389 GFIADAGFYLYRPDD
+389 GFIADAGLYLFRPDD

-409 YEGIGVSYKAT
+409 YEGVGVCYRAT
-420 QRMYLIAR
+420 QRVYLIAR

>member
-1 MNGRGLVI
+1 MNGRRLVI

-16 FSRLSAQDSAQNIH
+16 FSRLSAQDSAQ
-30 KLDTFFQVGSQLDD
+30 KVQ
-44 SIQFYG
+44 
-50 YTDTSVACKKGRID
+50 

-104 INQPNGNGAN
+104 INQQNDNGAN

-174 NPAIGSHM
+174 NPAIGSHL

-199 KWGWK
+199 KCGWK

-235 KRTLFLAVFNKYP
+235 KRTLFLASNNYGKVIEIRPEVEAGISNK
-248 PQYVNPLRSKSQ
+248 S
-260 EITGITRLL
+260 
-269 LNHINRNNRGIAKP
+269 

-362 LKSDAISLNDFTEV
+362 LKSDAYSLHDFTEV
-376 AITAGSRWEYGKW
+376 AITAGSHWEYGKW
-389 GFIADAGFYLYRPDD
+389 GFIADAGLYLYRPDD

-409 YEGIGVSYKAT
+409 YEGVGVSYKAT
-420 QRMYLIAR
+420 QRVYLIAR

>member
-1 MNGRGLVI
+1 MNGRRLVI

-16 FSRLSAQDSAQNIH
+16 FSRLSAQDSAQ
-30 KLDTFFQVGSQLDD
+30 KVQ
-44 SIQFYG
+44 
-50 YTDTSVACKKGRID
+50 

-147 SGKYNYWI
+147 SWKYNYWI

-174 NPAIGSHM
+174 NPAIGSHL

-235 KRTLFLAVFNKYP
+235 KRILFLASNNYGKVI
-248 PQYVNPLRSKSQ
+248 
-260 EITGITRLL
+260 EIRPEVETGI
-269 LNHINRNNRGIAKP
+269 NNKS

-292 GAIPSRSYVR
+292 GAIPSRSYLR

-308 FRLGRRQIELDQ
+308 LRLGRRQIELDQ

-341 PRFRVGANVFFDKS
+341 PSFRVGSNVFFDKS

-362 LKSDAISLNDFTEV
+362 LKSDAYSLNDFTEV
-376 AITAGSRWEYGKW
+376 AITAGSHWEYGKW
-389 GFIADAGFYLYRPDD
+389 GFIADAGLYLFRPDD

-409 YEGIGVSYKAT
+409 YEGVGVSYRAN
-420 QRMYLIAR
+420 QRVYIIAR

-434 SADYMEWGVSYQL
+434 SADYMEWGLSYHL

>member
-1 MNGRGLVI
+1 MNGRRLVI

-16 FSRLSAQDSAQNIH
+16 FSRLSAQDSAQ
-30 KLDTFFQVGSQLDD
+30 KVQ
-44 SIQFYG
+44 
-50 YTDTSVACKKGRID
+50 

-147 SGKYNYWI
+147 SGKYNFWI

-174 NPAIGSHM
+174 NPAIGSHL

-193 VGPYLN
+193 AGPYLN
-199 KWGWK
+199 KCGWK

-235 KRTLFLAVFNKYP
+235 KRTLFLASINNK
-248 PQYVNPLRSKSQ
+248 S
-260 EITGITRLL
+260 
-269 LNHINRNNRGIAKP
+269 
-283 APWKHIEQI
+283 APWKHIKQI
-292 GAIPSRSYVR
+292 GASRSRSYVKSP
-302 NQHLLG
+302 QHLVG

-320 RRTFVNAVLE
+320 RRTFVNGVLE
-330 YNCEFRRALLG
+330 YNCEFPRALLG

-389 GFIADAGFYLYRPDD
+389 GFIADAGLYLFRPDD

-420 QRMYLIAR
+420 QRVYLIAR

-434 SADYMEWGVSYQL
+434 SADYMEWGVSWILD

>member
-1 MNGRGLVI
+1 MNGRRLVI

-16 FSRLSAQDSAQNIH
+16 FSRLSAQDSAQ
-30 KLDTFFQVGSQLDD
+30 KVQ
-44 SIQFYG
+44 
-50 YTDTSVACKKGRID
+50 

-174 NPAIGSHM
+174 NPAIGSHL

-235 KRTLFLAVFNKYP
+235 KRTLFLASNNYGKVI
-248 PQYVNPLRSKSQ
+248 
-260 EITGITRLL
+260 EIRPEVETGI
-269 LNHINRNNRGIAKP
+269 NNKS

-292 GAIPSRSYVR
+292 GAIPSRSYLR

-308 FRLGRRQIELDQ
+308 LRLGRRQIELDQ

-341 PRFRVGANVFFDKS
+341 PSFRVGANVFFDKS

-362 LKSDAISLNDFTEV
+362 LKSDAYSLNDFTEV
-376 AITAGSRWEYGKW
+376 AITAGSHWEYGKW
-389 GFIADAGFYLYRPDD
+389 GFIADAGLYLFRPDD

-409 YEGIGVSYKAT
+409 YEGVGVSYRAN
-420 QRMYLIAR
+420 QRVYIIAR

-434 SADYMEWGVSYQL
+434 SADYMEWGLSYHL